1 MPTDAA
7 RDAAA
12 TFRFGVIAPLVVRT
26 LGPGERAHIL
36 RDLAAR
42 LWKTPDGRT
51 IRIHARTLTRW
62 AARYKDRGFSGL
74 LPEERSDRGVGRI
87 LPEQILVRAVAL
99 RQEDPERSVL
109 QIIRILE
116 LEGLAEPGKVKRT
129 TLSEA
134 LCRAGV
140 SRAEVTR
147 KKETFQLRESP
158 YPNAMWQIDTC
169 HLLHLPDSQGHRRTI
184 YLVACLDDYS
194 RHVVAR
200 LYVADDRPA
209 LADLLKRAIAARGK
223 PESVYSDNG
232 GPYHSGMLAG
242 ACARLGIAP
251 RHTKPYRPQ
260 GRGKVERY
268 FLTVQRQW
276 GREAQA
282 LIDAGRLQSIED
294 CQRFFAAWLHADYN
308 ARVHS
313 STKETPEA
321 RLRAVHPDHPLVWVD
336 PQVLADAFLWTET
349 RVVTAVGTISI
360 EGHDFEV
367 APELARRKVTVR
379 FDPYDLS
386 RVLIEHDG
394 KTYGTAQALDALPA
408 HSRRVRAP
416 EAPTAPAPAAER
428 TPFHEMLQSHDEQQ
442 RSRKAGRMSFIPSQV
457 PGTDL
462 PEQGGPQQ

>member
-7 RDAAA
+7 RTAVA
-12 TFRFGVIAPLVVRT
+12 TFRFGVIAPLLVRA

-42 LWKTPDGRT
+42 LWKTQDGRT

-62 AARYKDRGFSGL
+62 AARYKAQGFSGL

-87 LPEQILVRAVAL
+87 LPEQIVLRAVAL

-116 LEGLAEPGKVKRT
+116 LEGRSEPGQIKRT
-129 TLSEA
+129 TLGEA

-147 KKETFQLRESP
+147 DKQTFQLRESP

-169 HLLHLPDSQGHRRTI
+169 HLLHLPDAQGHRRTV
-184 YLVACLDDYS
+184 YLVACLDDFS
-194 RHVVAR
+194 RFVVAR

-209 LADLLKRAIAARGK
+209 VADLLKRAITALGK
-223 PESVYSDNG
+223 PEMVYSDNG
-232 GPYHSGMLAG
+232 GPYHSDMLAT

-251 RHTKPYRPQ
+251 RHTRPYRPQ
-260 GRGKVERY
+260 GRGKVERL

-282 LIDAGRLQSIED
+282 LIDAGRLQSIDD
-294 CQRFFAAWLHADYN
+294 CQRFFAAWLHSDYN
-308 ARVHS
+308 TRVHS

-321 RLRAVHPDHPLVWVD
+321 RIGAVHPDHPRVQVD

-349 RVVTAVGTISI
+349 RTVTAVGTISI
-360 EGHDFEV
+360 EGHDYEV
-367 APELARRKVTVR
+367 ASELARRKVTVR

-386 RVLIEHDG
+386 RILIEHEG
-394 KTYGTAQALDALPA
+394 KSWGLAQALGALPA

-416 EAPTAPAPAAER
+416 ETPTAPAPAAER
-428 TPFHEMLQSHDEQQ
+428 TPFHEMLQAHDDQQ
-442 RSRKAGRMSFIPSQV
+442 RFQKAGRMSFIPAPV
-457 PGTDL
+457 ADVAAEGGT
-462 PEQGGPQQ
+462 PK